1 MQVIKCQ
8 DNVQLNQS
16 QQAGKNVLKGR
27 DRTLV
32 EALLRK
38 KVLSSYSRLHL
49 EKLQKRKK
57 INEEEAVS
65 FLGMDE
71 EDEELKMLEKERRL
85 LSKKIRKKKEIMKL
99 QHDFI
104 DVSEGKICLNIKWRN
119 TTLHGNPPRKWTP
132 PDTKSPQDPSH

>member
-32 EALLRK
+32 EALSRK
-38 KVLSSYSRLHL
+38 KVISSYARLHL

-57 INEEEAVS
+57 INEEEQS
-65 FLGMDE
+65 IF
-71 EDEELKMLEKERRL
+71 
-85 LSKKIRKKKEIMKL
+85 
-99 QHDFI
+99 
-104 DVSEGKICLNIKWRN
+104 
-119 TTLHGNPPRKWTP
+119 
-132 PDTKSPQDPSH
+132 